1 MKKFVVLICLLVN
14 MAAFSGCAYVD
25 IRSPYDENLNKTE
38 LGSKVGVSN
47 IYSLLWLFAWGDGSY
62 AAAARNGNITV
73 MRHADQQI
81 ENYLFGLFIKRSII
95 VYGD

>member
-1 MKKFVVLICLLVN
+1 MKKIIVLLSLL
-14 MAAFSGCAYVD
+14 AGIIQFSGCAYVD
-25 IRSPYDENLNKTE
+25 IRSPYDENLKKTE